1 MSMILDDVL
10 ATAAT
15 LRKQEAAEP
24 RSVGSVDVEP
34 ESISEQ
40 QPDRPVETVA
50 APTPT
55 QSTEPAP
62 AVPTSSRRRRPF
74 DPDPEAEALFTW
86 FREHRDNLPG
96 EPFRLC
102 PWINITNP
110 ARFYQSLEA
119 DIAAYPDGPRS
130 HVTAGDIRRLMNR
143 ADNPCNCHS

>member
-74 DPDPEAEALFTW
+74 DPGRAVPALPVDQHHQSSQVLPISGG
-86 FREHRDNLPG
+86 RHRSLS
-96 EPFRLC
+96 RRA
-102 PWINITNP
+102 TV
-110 ARFYQSLEA
+110 ARHCWGYS
-119 DIAAYPDGPRS
+119 P
-130 HVTAGDIRRLMNR
+130 V
-143 ADNPCNCHS
+143 